1 MEKALEKKS
10 DHLQA
15 VAAEGVADELI
26 VNEILEENAPAETA
40 EETTETVESA
50 AADAGDAADVQDPW
64 AGIDAEVEAINAETE
79 DKDKE

>member
-1 MEKALEKKS
+1 MKNKKK
-10 DHLQA
+10 HHINTFAA
-15 VAAEGVADELI
+15 VDGVLLFVLSLI
-26 VNEILEENAPAETA
+26 CLLPIINVLAI
-40 EETTETVESA
+40 SFSSRA

>member
-1 MEKALEKKS
+1 M
-10 DHLQA
+10 
-15 VAAEGVADELI
+15 AAEGVADELI

-50 AADAGDAADVQDPW
+50 AADAGYAADVQDPW